1 MKRISLT
8 REVNGHTRYYKI
20 VLSKTLFG
28 EYGVERVYGA
38 ERNKKP
44 TGHKENFFET
54 IETAMRCFEDILKT
68 KYAKGYS
75 LPRF

>member
-8 REVNGHTRYYKI
+8 REVNGHVRYYKI

-28 EYGVERVYGA
+28 DYGVERVYGG

-44 TGHKENFFET
+44 TGRKLNFFET
-54 IETAMRCFEDILKT
+54 VEAAMRCFDDILKT

-75 LPRF
+75 LPHF